1 MCLDPIPD
9 ELKKFKKLKRLLISK
24 RNLFK
29 KIAITHGKGE
39 FCKTKGSIY
48 KVPMEASNLCNILT
62 RSAASNGLIVVKL
75 KRDLKYR
82 GYSEPVR
89 PQIVYQALTYLKS
102 YNKLYDNM
110 SIAKD
115 LSSEKMFKFSNIV
128 EIQEQSDCATE
139 KNVSDGKEM
148 TENLNDRSE
157 TKFDSLEDPLNMQR
171 TASNETT
178 DNN

>member
-1 MCLDPIPD
+1 
-9 ELKKFKKLKRLLISK
+9 
-24 RNLFK
+24 
-29 KIAITHGKGE
+29 
-39 FCKTKGSIY
+39 
-48 KVPMEASNLCNILT
+48 
-62 RSAASNGLIVVKL
+62 
-75 KRDLKYR
+75 
-82 GYSEPVR
+82 
-89 PQIVYQALTYLKS
+89 
-102 YNKLYDNM
+102 
-110 SIAKD
+110 
-115 LSSEKMFKFSNIV
+115 MFKFSNIV